1 MGAIFSSCADEPPQ
15 SNPKHEYE
23 GFDKVANQLRDQNA
37 RNSKPANDVP
47 SPGVVQVATASVTAQ
62 GPAPDTA
69 QAILRVIFTGSPPK
83 RDPTHILKF
92 VEQQEWSDTLPMRS
106 LEAGDL
112 LLKRGSRGAG
122 EIYLIK
128 QGSCEILVAR
138 DDGTELIVVTR
149 HPGEFIRP
157 MHLNLS
163 PDGDYELAPF
173 PDENA
178 NRNDSSKNGSSDDA
192 PSSPSPRKIIAAAG
206 SPLKIIAF
214 AGAGAGKAIS
224 GIATLMR
231 VKKKWGG
238 GRRGSDVQV
247 RAATAM
253 QVLVLTAEQM
263 GLALR
268 RETGVGG
275 EIGSSMTIS
284 KEELETK
291 KSGELDTKKSGE
303 EGKPKGFTTTL
314 DEV

>member
-47 SPGVVQVATASVTAQ
+47 SPGVVQVATASVTTQ

-192 PSSPSPRKIIAAAG
+192 PSSP
-206 SPLKIIAF
+206 
-214 AGAGAGKAIS
+214 
-224 GIATLMR
+224 T
-231 VKKKWGG
+231 
-238 GRRGSDVQV
+238 
-247 RAATAM
+247 
-253 QVLVLTAEQM
+253 
-263 GLALR
+263 
-268 RETGVGG
+268 
-275 EIGSSMTIS
+275 
-284 KEELETK
+284 TK
-291 KSGELDTKKSGE
+291 KDSDGAASKDAE
-303 EGKPKGFTTTL
+303 EDDGLVRFVVL
-314 DEV
+314 Q